1 MIAMGLI
8 LHPGAYF
15 RVPWNLLDFV
25 IVVTSLASLAADV
38 NIVALRSLRL
48 LRVLRPLRLISYFK
62 ARPFHLLEMMMIC
75 SSSSV
80 LSSYMSN
87 VSLASLSG
95 FRLPPEAAL
104 KTPCARFRN
113 QCGTGMTPIALLP

>member
-62 ARPFHLLEMMMIC
+62 VR
-75 SSSSV
+75 
-80 LSSYMSN
+80 
-87 VSLASLSG
+87 
-95 FRLPPEAAL
+95 RLVAGSTSPS
-104 KTPCARFRN
+104 KV
-113 QCGTGMTPIALLP
+113 QCGELSTLQSGKLPFLVKPFLFIKIALRY

>member
-1 MIAMGLI
+1 MQMIAMGLI
-8 LHPGAYF
+8 MHPGAYF

-62 ARPFHLLEMMMIC
+62 VRQSCRP
-75 SSSSV
+75 
-80 LSSYMSN
+80 
-87 VSLASLSG
+87 
-95 FRLPPEAAL
+95 LP
-104 KTPCARFRN
+104 
-113 QCGTGMTPIALLP
+113 

>member
-1 MIAMGLI
+1 MHVKASASLRCALSVQWHQECTCYDMQMIAMGLI

-25 IVVTSLASLAADV
+25 IVVTSLASLAAEV

-62 ARPFHLLEMMMIC
+62 VEGLARIGC
-75 SSSSV
+75 SS
-80 LSSYMSN
+80 
-87 VSLASLSG
+87 
-95 FRLPPEAAL
+95 
-104 KTPCARFRN
+104 
-113 QCGTGMTPIALLP
+113 

>member
-1 MIAMGLI
+1 MIGMGLI

-15 RVPWNLLDFV
+15 RVPWNLLDFA

-62 ARPFHLLEMMMIC
+62 
-75 SSSSV
+75 V
-80 LSSYMSN
+80 
-87 VSLASLSG
+87 G
-95 FRLPPEAAL
+95 AL
-104 KTPCARFRN
+104 H
-113 QCGTGMTPIALLP
+113 Q